1 MFNGWFPDCPLIN
14 HTDAE
19 ADKASNKRRQVSMS
33 LTFEKMHANGDDFVI
48 IDMRGREN
56 PVGPDLAKILG
67 DRNRGIGF
75 NQLAVLSDC
84 GDADAHVTF
93 WNPDGSTL
101 DACGSATRGVAWK
114 LFRETGTSNVVVRTN
129 GGLLACSK
137 EADGLISVDMG
148 HPLLLWHEV
157 PLAQETD
164 TLRLPLVGEPAAC
177 SMGNPHC
184 TFFVEDAENA
194 AVSEIGPVVEADPLF
209 TKGTNVHFVQ
219 VLTPSRIR
227 LRIWERGGGI
237 PLGSGSCAC
246 GAAVNGM
253 RRGLLD
259 NSVEVECDGGRFDV
273 AWDGAGGVFLK
284 GPVEF
289 SFEGIWS
296 SMRERSPGAAF

>member
-1 MFNGWFPDCPLIN
+1 
-14 HTDAE
+14 
-19 ADKASNKRRQVSMS
+19 MS

-48 IDMRGREN
+48 LDMRGREN
-56 PVGPDLAKILG
+56 LVGPHLAKTLG

-84 GDADAHVTF
+84 GDADARVTF

-114 LFRETGTSNVVVRTN
+114 LFRETGASNVVVRTHR
-129 GGLLACSK
+129 GLLSCSQD
-137 EADGLISVDMG
+137 ADGSISVDMG
-148 HPLLLWHEV
+148 RPLLLWHEV
-157 PLAQETD
+157 PLAREVE
-164 TLRLPLVGEPAAC
+164 TLRLPLRDEPAAC

-184 TFFVEDAENA
+184 TFFVEDAETA
-194 AVSEIGPVVEADPLF
+194 AVSEIGPVIEADPLF
-209 TKGTNVHFVQ
+209 PERTNVHFVQ

-259 NSVEVECDGGRFDV
+259 NSVEVECDGGRFGV
-273 AWDGAGGVFLK
+273 TWDRAGGVVLK
-284 GPVEF
+284 GSVEF
-289 SFEGIWS
+289 SFSGLWS
-296 SMRERSPGAAF
+296 SKPELLPGAAS